1 MSEVHIKSSLVIN
14 TVSQLKSTPNTSVM
28 DLGNLRSVSFT
39 TLDEVLEIYASKPL
53 PQMRN
58 QVTKQLLT
66 TQAKLLISQQAQKSL
81 TEQLQSAE
89 VMRKRLGLGSSNIAN
104 HPVVMK
110 ISALTTSQH
119 LMRRYQL
126 VLLRD
131 MMRMK
136 HALGLSVRP
145 QLWENWYRN
154 ESDLQ
159 SEAPN
164 VHNLFLWSLD
174 VGEHDTNTEV
184 LVPLNRF
191 TLWRPNE

>member
-1 MSEVHIKSSLVIN
+1 
-14 TVSQLKSTPNTSVM
+14 M

-39 TLDEVLEIYASKPL
+39 TLDEVLEVHTAKPL
-53 PQMRN
+53 AQMRN
-58 QVTKQLLT
+58 QVTKQLLA
-66 TQAKLLISQQAQKSL
+66 TQAKLLVSQQAQKSL
-81 TEQLQSAE
+81 TGQLQSAE
-89 VMRKRLGLGSSNIAN
+89 VMRQRLGLGSSNIAN
-104 HPVVMK
+104 HPVVMR
-110 ISALTTSQH
+110 ISSLTTTQH
-119 LMRRYQL
+119 LIKRYQL

-174 VGEHDTNTEV
+174 SVDQDTNEEV
-184 LVPLNRF
+184 LMSLNRF
-191 TLWRPNE
+191 TPWRPTE

>member
-145 QLWENWYRN
+145 QLWENWYHN

>member
-1 MSEVHIKSSLVIN
+1 M
-14 TVSQLKSTPNTSVM
+14 
-28 DLGNLRSVSFT
+28 
-39 TLDEVLEIYASKPL
+39 
-53 PQMRN
+53 
-58 QVTKQLLT
+58 KQLLI
-66 TQAKLLISQQAQKSL
+66 TQAKLLISQQSHKSL
-81 TEQLQSAE
+81 TEQLRSAE

-104 HPVVMK
+104 HPVVMR
-110 ISALTTSQH
+110 ISSLTTSQH

-136 HALGLSVRP
+136 HAIGLSVRP

-159 SEAPN
+159 REAPN

-174 VGEHDTNTEV
+174 MHDNDDNAEV
-184 LVPLNRF
+184 LMSLNRF
-191 TLWRPNE
+191 TLWRPTE

>member
-1 MSEVHIKSSLVIN
+1 MSEVYIKSSIVCY
-14 TVSQLKSTPNTSVM
+14 TVSQLQSTRNTSVM

-39 TLDEVLEIYASKPL
+39 TIDEVLEIYASKPI

-58 QVTKQLLT
+58 QVTKQLLR
-66 TQAKLLISQQAQKSL
+66 TQAKLLLSQQAQKIL

-104 HPVVMK
+104 HHVVIK

-136 HALGLSVRP
+136 HALGLSVRS

-174 VGEHDTNTEV
+174 VGEHDANAEV